1 MEMALAAATFIGTDA
16 WNADLYGS
24 LSISSRLSAAIK
36 SSAAQLKI
44 AGFFWKTNQKI
55 ESFLDRIDSAVR
67 DAESAAAKGKSKNEP
82 LDRVRV
88 EKAVN
93 QLLDLYLILDNVYQ
107 HCVRYRLNNFSRLAG
122 GLSRLRRNADRV
134 NELAMWLHDVL
145 NPDFK
150 DAFASAGAEFE
161 NGETVP
167 ASEVCR

>member
-1 MEMALAAATFIGTDA
+1 MAFAAATFVGTDA

-24 LSISSRLSAAIK
+24 LSISSRLSAAIR
-36 SSAAQLKI
+36 SSTAQLKI

-55 ESFLDRIDSAVR
+55 ESFLSRIDSAVR
-67 DAESAAAKGKSKNEP
+67 DAERAAENGTAKNEP
-82 LDRVRV
+82 LNHARV

-93 QLLDLYLILDNVYQ
+93 QLLDLYQILDNIHQ
-107 HCVRYRLNNFSRLAG
+107 HCVRYRLNNFSRLAV
-122 GLSRLRRNADRV
+122 GLGRLRRNADRV
-134 NELAMWLHDVL
+134 NELAMWLHDAL

-150 DAFASAGAEFE
+150 DAFASARAEFE